1 MNLFD
6 YVFFHGGWCFD
17 IFARVKPIFA
27 DIIINRAPC
36 FSFGSHELLPNLAQE
51 FQDDDES

>member
-1 MNLFD
+1 MNLFH